1 MKKIVA
7 ILFISLIFPNLVNS
21 TEIKKLWENE
31 GGTVIVQS
39 PSEGKNIRGQHIQQ
53 TEEPIKNLESR
64 LKTLNNL
71 LQKGL
76 ITQED
81 YDRKKKELLGEKS
94 N

>member
-39 PSEGKNIRGQHIQQ
+39 PSEGKNISGQHIQQ
-53 TEEPIKNLESR
+53 TEELRKNLESR

-71 LQKGL
+71 LKKGL

-81 YDRKKKELLGEKS
+81 YDRKKKELLSDKS
-94 N
+94 D